1 MNVRSNMVANPDK
14 RIQIMES
21 AITLFVTQGF
31 QQTSMAQLSKSSG
44 IAIGTMYHYFKGKDE
59 LIGQTYL
66 YVTKQF
72 GAFVTISEAETKLS
86 FKDRFR
92 LVWVRAYT
100 FYVDHPNYFF
110 FKDTLNYSP
119 LVSQELKEEGSQ
131 YYQASMDLIIEGVEQ
146 KIFASNNPVVLL
158 RWIYNSIITPTQI
171 TLNRELEMTSELLD
185 EFFEMTWRSIINQE
199 ST

>member
-1 MNVRSNMVANPDK
+1 MVANPDK

-66 YVTKQF
+66 YVTKRF

-86 FKDRFR
+86 FKDRFH

-131 YYQASMDLIIEGVEQ
+131 YYQASMDLIIEGIEQ